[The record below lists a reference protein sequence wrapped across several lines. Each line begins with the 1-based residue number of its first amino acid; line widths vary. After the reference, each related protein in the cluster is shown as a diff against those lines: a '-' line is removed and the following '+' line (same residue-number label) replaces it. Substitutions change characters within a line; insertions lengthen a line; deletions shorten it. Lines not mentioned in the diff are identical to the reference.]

1 MKVIDIVLDAC
12 IAIDTMKTKLSKLF
26 RLLSNNKS
34 SEISSLQKIEVDDKN
49 ILEYTSRVSI
59 ELSNLCNYAEIHKKC
74 PLNLVTEPTIL
85 PAKIVFDVLDTLK
98 HNNFQGT
105 IAYHTYNEPLIDPR
119 LFKFIEYAHA
129 ACPKSEIYICT
140 NGYYLNQILL
150 NELVDSGVSKIAISA
165 YSKSE
170 YKRLSKLKSSMPL
183 HVELMKLDDRLHL
196 YESEDNNTKK
206 PCYAP
211 LNEIIIAREG
221 CICLCCLDWK
231 RQYTFGNLYEQTLKD
246 IILSGE
252 LHAVYKKLI
261 KGERFLPICKKC
273 GWSR

>member
-1 MKVIDIVLDAC
+1 
-12 IAIDTMKTKLSKLF
+12 MKTKINSLF
-26 RLLSNNKS
+26 RLLKKNKPS
-34 SEISSLQKIEVDDKN
+34 KIHSLQKVEVKDEN
-49 ILEYTSRVSI
+49 ILKYTSRVSI

-85 PAKIVFDVLDTLK
+85 PAKIVYGVLDTLK
-98 HNNFQGT
+98 QNDFQGI
-105 IAYHTYNEPLIDPR
+105 IAYHTYNEPLMDPR
-119 LFKFIEYAHA
+119 LFTFIEYAHD

-150 NELVDSGVSKIAISA
+150 DELIDSGVSKIHVSA

-170 YKRLSKLKSSMPL
+170 YKRLSNLKSSIPFD
-183 HVELMKLDDRLHL
+183 VEMMKMDDRLHL
-196 YESEDNNTKK
+196 YETKENNTKT

-221 CICLCCLDWK
+221 CISLCCLDWQ
-231 RQYTFGNLYEQTLKD
+231 RLYTYGNLYEQTLEEV
-246 IILSGE
+246 IRSGE
-252 LHAVYKKLI
+252 LHAVYKRLS

>member
-1 MKVIDIVLDAC
+1 
-12 IAIDTMKTKLSKLF
+12 MKTKLSNLF
-26 RLLSNNKS
+26 SLLKKNKS
-34 SEISSLQKIEVDDKN
+34 SEMHSLQKVEVEDEN
-49 ILEYTSRVSI
+49 ILKYTNRVSI
-59 ELSNLCNYAEIHKKC
+59 ELSNLCNYADIHKKC

-85 PAKIVFDVLDTLK
+85 PAKIVYGVLDTLK
-98 HNNFQGT
+98 HNDFQGI

-119 LFKFIEYAHA
+119 LFKFIEYTHD

-140 NGYYLNQILL
+140 NGFYLNQILL
-150 NELVDSGVSKIAISA
+150 DELVDSGVSKIHVSA

-170 YKRLSKLKSSMPL
+170 FKRLSKLKSSISFD
-183 HVELMKLDDRLHL
+183 VEMMKLDDRLHL
-196 YESEDNNTKK
+196 YETKENNTKN

-221 CICLCCLDWK
+221 CISLCCLDWQ
-231 RQYTFGNLYEQTLKD
+231 RLYTYGNLYEQTLEEV
-246 IILSGE
+246 IRSGE
-252 LHAVYKKLI
+252 LHAVYKRLS